1 MSKKKNLFE
10 LSEDELNKMYEEYR
24 DSLPGGP
31 NKPRG
36 MSDSEYKELMKR
48 KTKSI
53 QSKNSKFMA

>member
-10 LSEDELNKMYEEYR
+10 LSEDELDKMYEEYR

-36 MSDSEYKELMKR
+36 MSDAEYKELMKR
-48 KTKSI
+48 KTKRI